1 MVRCFGAATEATT
14 MKVIT
19 FVTQKGGSGKS
30 TLCISLAIAAQEA
43 GASVCILE
51 MDRQATVSDW
61 AEHRQR
67 ESPEVAQIDATQLE
81 DILQRLKGSAYD
93 YAFIDTPG
101 VDSPGTLSAIRA
113 ADLCV
118 IPCRPTPADLR
129 AFKPTLAAIYRLD
142 KRFAF
147 VLNQTPPRS
156 YRVRDAADG
165 LAVLGV
171 LPDVN
176 IVLRNDYQDAIGLG
190 QGVTEF
196 NPHGPAAEEIRQLWA
211 WLERRMKATVTTDRR
226 SPSTSA
232 KRPQA

>member
-1 MVRCFGAATEATT
+1 
-14 MKVIT
+14 MKAIT

-30 TLCISLAIAAQEA
+30 TLCISMAVAAQEA
-43 GASVCILE
+43 GHSVCILE

-61 AEHRQR
+61 AEHREAQ
-67 ESPEVAQIDATQLE
+67 SPEVAQVEASQLDDVME
-81 DILQRLKGSAYD
+81 RLRASD
-93 YAFIDTPG
+93 FDFVFIDTPG
-101 VDSPGTLSAIRA
+101 VDSPGSLAAIRA

-129 AFKPTLAAIYRLD
+129 AFRPTLAAIYRLE

-165 LAVLGV
+165 LAVLGI

-176 IVLRNDYQDAIGLG
+176 IVMRNDHQDALGMG
-190 QGVTEF
+190 QGVTEY
-196 NPHGPAAEEIRQLWA
+196 NPTGQAAAEIRRLWA
-211 WLERRMKATVTTDRR
+211 WVARRWQGV
-226 SPSTSA
+226 SLV
-232 KRPQA
+232 QAA

>member
-1 MVRCFGAATEATT
+1 
-14 MKVIT
+14 MKAIT

-43 GASVCILE
+43 GRSVCILE

-61 AEHRQR
+61 AEHRQS
-67 ESPEVAQIDATQLE
+67 ETPEVAQIDANQLDGIME
-81 DILQRLKGSAYD
+81 RLSGPDYD
-93 YAFIDTPG
+93 YVFIDTPG

-113 ADLCV
+113 ADLCI

-129 AFKPTLAAIYRLD
+129 AFKPTLAAIYRLE

-165 LAVLGV
+165 LAVLGI

-176 IVLRNDYQDAIGLG
+176 VVARNDHQDAIGMG

-196 NPHGPAAEEIRQLWA
+196 NPGGQAADEIRRLWTWVEKRIHA
-211 WLERRMKATVTTDRR
+211 EKRTQVPGHVKA
-226 SPSTSA
+226 A
-232 KRPQA
+232 

>member
-1 MVRCFGAATEATT
+1 
-14 MKVIT
+14 MKVIS

-30 TLCISLAIAAQEA
+30 TLCISLAVAAQEL
-43 GASVCILE
+43 GKSVCILE

-61 AEHRQR
+61 AEHRNS
-67 ESPEVAQIDATQLE
+67 ESPEVAQIDATQL
-81 DILQRLKGSAYD
+81 DGVMAGLKGTGYD
-93 YAFIDTPG
+93 YVFIDTPG
-101 VDSPGTLSAIRA
+101 IDSPGSLSAIRA
-113 ADLCV
+113 ADLCI

-129 AFKPTLAAIYRLD
+129 AFKPTLASIYRLE

-165 LAVLGV
+165 LAVIGV

-176 IVLRNDYQDAIGLG
+176 IVMRTDHQDALGMG

-196 NPHGPAAEEIRQLWA
+196 NPTGQAAAEIRKLWA
-211 WLERRMKATVTTDRR
+211 WIERRSQSSSEHRR
-226 SPSTSA
+226 QGFGHVEA
-232 KRPQA
+232 A

>member
-1 MVRCFGAATEATT
+1 MRTIA
-14 MKVIT
+14 

-30 TLCISLAIAAQEA
+30 TLCINLSVAAQEA
-43 GASVCILE
+43 GRSVCILE

-61 AEHRQR
+61 AEQR
-67 ESPEVAQIDATQLE
+67 DEETPEVAQVDATQL
-81 DILQRLKGSAYD
+81 DAVIARLQGCGYD
-93 YAFIDTPG
+93 FVFIDTPG
-101 VDSPGTLSAIRA
+101 IDSAGTLSAIRQ

-129 AFKPTLAAIYRLD
+129 AFKPTLAAIYRLE

-171 LPDVN
+171 VPDVN
-176 IVLRNDYQDAIGLG
+176 IVSRNDHQDAIGMG
-190 QGVTEF
+190 KGVTEL
-196 NPHGPAAEEIRQLWA
+196 NPDGPAAQEIRQLWS
-211 WLERRMKATVTTDRR
+211 WIEKRMKLGA
-226 SPSTSA
+226 SPSLDTRAPATSS
-232 KRPQA
+232 KRPQVSKDAKAA